1 VKRIAAIHD
10 ISGVGKC
17 SLTAAIPIIS
27 ALGIEVN
34 PVPTAILSTHTGD
47 IKGYTFRDL
56 TDEILPICRHWKE
69 LGIYPDTVYSGYLGS
84 SLQIDAVK
92 EIINMFSDGAKKTFV
107 AVDPAMADSGVL
119 YKGFDSDFPALMTSL
134 CEKADIIVPNI
145 TEACLMTGTEYREEY
160 GREYIEDLADKLEKI
175 TKHYLVITGVSFED
189 GKTGCFVSDKTRRD
203 YFFTEKYPGTYYGTG
218 DIFASVLTGLMTKG
232 INCFDSAKTALKFT
246 ADSIAD
252 TYYSKTDPR
261 FGVAFEKYLPQL
273 TKLQEDLP

>member
-1 VKRIAAIHD
+1 MKRIAAIHD

-56 TDEILPICRHWKE
+56 TDEILPICRHWAE

-84 SLQIDAVK
+84 GMQIDAVK
-92 EIINMFSDGAKKTFV
+92 EIINIFSAGGRNPFV
-107 AVDPAMADSGVL
+107 AVDPAMADSGIL
-119 YKGFDSDFPALMTSL
+119 YKGFDSGFPGMMVSL

-145 TEACLMTGTEYREEY
+145 TEACLMTGTRYLEEY
-160 GREYIEDLADKLEKI
+160 GREYIEDLTDKLEKI
-175 TKHYLVITGVSFED
+175 TGKYVVITGVSFEE
-189 GKTGCFVSDKTRRD
+189 GKTGCFVSDKTRRE

-232 INCFDSAKTALKFT
+232 KSCFDSAQTALKFT

-252 TYYSKTDPR
+252 TYRSKTDPR

-273 TKLQEDLP
+273 TQLQEDLP